1 MRTYILKYKYENLV
15 HILLLALNA
24 AIFVSAPV
32 TLALMTN
39 QLVSKRIQSF
49 LALLGLEVGL
59 YVIYLVLNYIIAVHQ
74 AKLIQKMTLSIR
86 QSYLSKIIH
95 HSFSEFRKSD
105 IGEHLSVLNN
115 DIQLIESNGFTSIYT
130 LCSTVFTTLFSIIAL
145 LSYDVRIV
153 LLAIF
158 LTLCLT
164 YLPKPF
170 TNKMQKSM
178 EKFSK
183 ANEELVSGISDQL
196 YGYAD
201 VYYAGRKQ
209 IFLRQVRSIVEEYEE
224 YIVQKIIFT
233 KRNTSTETLMALF
246 SVAVQMLI
254 LLLTGLLIIFGNIAV
269 GTIASVGQ
277 ISGNIFNSLSTV
289 NQLQVTIKSVDPILK
304 KFHDFPEEPK
314 TCIATIQDVRFVNVS
329 YHFGE
334 KAIIEGFTQTFKKGG
349 KYAITGCSGSVK
361 STLLNMLLG
370 NLKDYEGKILF
381 EKLELKEIDENS
393 IVSNCAYVGSQTHIY
408 NDTLRNNLT
417 LWNEAITDTH
427 IKEALERVNLLSF
440 LSRIDEQVSDG
451 SFSEG
456 QKQRIGLIRAFLKG
470 SSVVIFDEATAN
482 LDHNNATR
490 IEHLLLSD
498 PNITYITVTHHL
510 IKENEPYFDKII
522 LLGEAT
528 E

>member
-1 MRTYILKYKYENLV
+1 MRTYILKYKYDNLV

-24 AIFVSAPV
+24 AIFVSASV
-32 TLALMTN
+32 TLSLMTN

-74 AKLIQKMTLSIR
+74 TKLIQKMTLSIR

-178 EKFSK
+178 EIFSK

-201 VYYAGRKQ
+201 VYYASRKQ
-209 IFLRQVRSIVEEYEE
+209 IFLRQVRSIVEK

-233 KRNTSTETLMALF
+233 KRKTSTETLMALF
-246 SVAVQMLI
+246 SVIAQMLI
-254 LLLTGLLIIFGNIAV
+254 LLLTGLLIIFGNITV

-277 ISGNIFNSLSTV
+277 ISGNIFNSLSTI

-304 KFHDFPEEPK
+304 KFHDFPEGPK
-314 TCIATIQDVRFVNVS
+314 TCIATIQDVRFENVS
-329 YHFGE
+329 YHFGD
-334 KAIIEGFTQTFKKGG
+334 KANF
-349 KYAITGCSGSVK
+349 
-361 STLLNMLLG
+361 
-370 NLKDYEGKILF
+370 
-381 EKLELKEIDENS
+381 
-393 IVSNCAYVGSQTHIY
+393 
-408 NDTLRNNLT
+408 
-417 LWNEAITDTH
+417 
-427 IKEALERVNLLSF
+427 
-440 LSRIDEQVSDG
+440 
-451 SFSEG
+451 
-456 QKQRIGLIRAFLKG
+456 
-470 SSVVIFDEATAN
+470 
-482 LDHNNATR
+482 
-490 IEHLLLSD
+490 
-498 PNITYITVTHHL
+498 
-510 IKENEPYFDKII
+510 
-522 LLGEAT
+522 
-528 E
+528 

>member
-24 AIFVSAPV
+24 AIFVSASV

-39 QLVSKRIQSF
+39 QLVSKQIQSF

-59 YVIYLVLNYIIAVHQ
+59 YVIYLVLNYIITVHQ
-74 AKLIQKMTLSIR
+74 AKLIQKMSLVIR
-86 QSYLSKIIH
+86 QSYLSKITH
-95 HSFSEFRKSD
+95 HSFSEFRKID

-115 DIQLIESNGFTSIYT
+115 DIQLIESNGFTSIYI

-153 LLAIF
+153 LLVIL

-170 TNKMQKSM
+170 ATKMKKAM
-178 EKFSK
+178 ERFSK

-201 VYYAGRKQ
+201 VYYASRKH
-209 IFLRQVRSIVEEYEE
+209 IFLRQVKSIVED
-224 YIVQKIIFT
+224 YISQKIIYT
-233 KRNTSTETLMALF
+233 KRSTSTETLMSLF
-246 SVAVQMLI
+246 SVIAQMLI

-277 ISGNIFNSLSTV
+277 ISGNIFNSLSTI
-289 NQLQVTIKSVDPILK
+289 NQLQVTIKSVEPILR
-304 KFHDFPEEPK
+304 KFE
-314 TCIATIQDVRFVNVS
+314 
-329 YHFGE
+329 
-334 KAIIEGFTQTFKKGG
+334 
-349 KYAITGCSGSVK
+349 
-361 STLLNMLLG
+361 
-370 NLKDYEGKILF
+370 DYEGKILF
-381 EKLELKEIDENS
+381 GKLESKEIDENS
-393 IVSNCAYVGSQTHIY
+393 IVSACAYVGSQTHIY

-417 LWNEAITDTH
+417 LWNDAITDTH

-440 LSRIDEQVSDG
+440 LSRIDEQVNDG

-482 LDHNNATR
+482 LDHDNATR
-490 IEHLLLSD
+490 IEYQLLSD
-498 PNITYITVTHHL
+498 PDITFITVTHHL
-510 IKENEPYFDKII
+510 IKESEPYFDKIVR
-522 LLGEAT
+522 LGESD

>member
-24 AIFVSAPV
+24 AIFVSASV

-39 QLVSKRIQSF
+39 QLVSKQIQSF

-59 YVIYLVLNYIIAVHQ
+59 YVIYLVLNYIISVNQ
-74 AKLIQKMTLSIR
+74 TKLIQKMTLVIR
-86 QSYLSKIIH
+86 QSYLSKITH

-178 EKFSK
+178 EKFSQ

-201 VYYAGRKQ
+201 VYYASRKQ
-209 IFLRQVRSIVEEYEE
+209 IFLRQVRSIVEE

-246 SVAVQMLI
+246 SVIAQMLI
-254 LLLTGLLIIFGNIAV
+254 LLLTGLLIIFGNITV

-277 ISGNIFNSLSTV
+277 ISGNIFNSLSTI

-304 KFHDFPEEPK
+304 KFHDFPEGPK
-314 TCIATIQDVRFVNVS
+314 TCIATIQDVRFENVS

-334 KAIIEGFTQTFKKGG
+334 NAIIKGFTQTFKKGG
-349 KYAITGCSGSVK
+349 KYAITGCSGSGK
-361 STLLNMLLG
+361 STLLN
-370 NLKDYEGKILF
+370 IW
-381 EKLELKEIDENS
+381 EIGVKRD
-393 IVSNCAYVGSQTHIY
+393 
-408 NDTLRNNLT
+408 
-417 LWNEAITDTH
+417 
-427 IKEALERVNLLSF
+427 
-440 LSRIDEQVSDG
+440 
-451 SFSEG
+451 
-456 QKQRIGLIRAFLKG
+456 
-470 SSVVIFDEATAN
+470 
-482 LDHNNATR
+482 
-490 IEHLLLSD
+490 
-498 PNITYITVTHHL
+498 
-510 IKENEPYFDKII
+510 
-522 LLGEAT
+522 
-528 E
+528 

>member
-1 MRTYILKYKYENLV
+1 MRTYILKYKYDNLV

-24 AIFVSAPV
+24 AIFVSASV

-74 AKLIQKMTLSIR
+74 TKLIQKMTLSIR

-178 EKFSK
+178 EIFSK

-201 VYYAGRKQ
+201 VYYASRKQ
-209 IFLRQVRSIVEEYEE
+209 IFLGQVRSIVEK

-233 KRNTSTETLMALF
+233 KRKTSTETLMALF
-246 SVAVQMLI
+246 SVIAQMLI
-254 LLLTGLLIIFGNIAV
+254 LLLTGLLIIFGNITV
-269 GTIASVGQ
+269 GTI
-277 ISGNIFNSLSTV
+277 
-289 NQLQVTIKSVDPILK
+289 
-304 KFHDFPEEPK
+304 
-314 TCIATIQDVRFVNVS
+314 TIQDVRFENVS

-334 KAIIEGFTQTFKKGG
+334 KAIFEGFTQTFKKGG
-349 KYAITGCSGSVK
+349 KYAITGCSGSGK
-361 STLLNMLLG
+361 STLLNIFLG

-381 EKLELKEIDENS
+381 GKLESKEIDENS
-393 IVSNCAYVGSQTHIY
+393 IVSECAYIGSQTHIY

-417 LWNEAITDTH
+417 LWNEVITDTQ
-427 IKEALERVNLLSF
+427 IKEVLERVNLLSF

-510 IKENEPYFDKII
+510 IKENESYFDKII
-522 LLGEAT
+522 RLGEGT

>member
-1 MRTYILKYKYENLV
+1 MRTYILKYKYDNLV

-24 AIFVSAPV
+24 AIFVSASV

-59 YVIYLVLNYIIAVHQ
+59 YIIYLVLNYIIAVHQ
-74 AKLIQKMTLSIR
+74 TKLIQKMTLSIR

-178 EKFSK
+178 EKFSQ
-183 ANEELVSGISDQL
+183 ANEELVSGVSDQL

-201 VYYAGRKQ
+201 IYYASRKQ
-209 IFLRQVRSIVEEYEE
+209 IFLRQVRSIVEE

-246 SVAVQMLI
+246 SVAAQMLI
-254 LLLTGLLIIFGNIAV
+254 LLLTGLLIIFGNI
-269 GTIASVGQ
+269 T
-277 ISGNIFNSLSTV
+277 NSLSTI

-334 KAIIEGFTQTFKKGG
+334 NAIIKGFTQTFKEGG
-349 KYAITGCSGSVK
+349 KYAITGCSGSGK
-361 STLLNMLLG
+361 STLLNLLLG

-381 EKLELKEIDENS
+381 GKLESKEIDENS
-393 IVSNCAYVGSQTHIY
+393 IVSACAYVGSQTHIY

-510 IKENEPYFDKII
+510 IKENEPYFDEII
-522 LLGEAT
+522 RLGEGT

>member
-24 AIFVSAPV
+24 AIFVSASV

-39 QLVSKRIQSF
+39 QLVSKQIQSF

-59 YVIYLVLNYIIAVHQ
+59 YVIYLVLNYIISVNQ
-74 AKLIQKMTLSIR
+74 TKLIQKMTLVIR
-86 QSYLSKIIH
+86 QSYLSKITH

-178 EKFSK
+178 EIFSK

-201 VYYAGRKQ
+201 VYYASRKQ
-209 IFLRQVRSIVEEYEE
+209 IFLRQVRSIVEK

-233 KRNTSTETLMALF
+233 KRKTSTETLMALF
-246 SVAVQMLI
+246 SVAAQMLI

-277 ISGNIFNSLSTV
+277 ISGNIFNSLSTI
-289 NQLQVTIKSVDPILK
+289 NQLQVTIKSVEPILI
-304 KFHDFPEEPK
+304 KFHDFPEDTK
-314 TCIATIQDVRFVNVS
+314 TCIATIQDVRFENVS

-334 KAIIEGFTQTFKKGG
+334 NAIIKGFTQTFKKGE
-349 KYAITGCSGSVK
+349 KYAIIGCSGSGK

-381 EKLELKEIDENS
+381 GKLELKEIDENS
-393 IVSNCAYVGSQTHIY
+393 IVSACAYVGSQTHIY

-427 IKEALERVNLLSF
+427 IKEVLERVNLLSF

-456 QKQRIGLIRAFLKG
+456 QKQRIALARGIIREKK
-470 SSVVIFDEATAN
+470 VVLLDEITSN
-482 LDHNNATR
+482 LDKDNAEK
-490 IEHLLLSD
+490 IEELLLTNPELTVILITHRLDSD
-498 PNITYITVTHHL
+498 SEQRFT
-510 IKENEPYFDKII
+510 DI
-522 LLGEAT
+522 LRL
-528 E
+528 

>member
-1 MRTYILKYKYENLV
+1 MRTYILKYKYDNLV
-15 HILLLALNA
+15 HILLLALNS
-24 AIFVSAPV
+24 AIFVSASV

-59 YVIYLVLNYIIAVHQ
+59 YVIYLVLNYVIAVHQ
-74 AKLIQKMTLSIR
+74 TKLIQKTALSIR

-178 EKFSK
+178 EIFSK

-201 VYYAGRKQ
+201 VYYASRKQ
-209 IFLRQVRSIVEEYEE
+209 IFLRQVRSIVEK

-233 KRNTSTETLMALF
+233 KRKTSTETLMALF
-246 SVAVQMLI
+246 SVIAQMLI
-254 LLLTGLLIIFGNIAV
+254 LLLTGLLIIFGNITV

-277 ISGNIFNSLSTV
+277 ISGNIFNSLSTI

-304 KFHDFPEEPK
+304 KFHDFPEGPK
-314 TCIATIQDVRFVNVS
+314 TCIATIQDVRFENVS
-329 YHFGE
+329 YHFGD
-334 KAIIEGFTQTFKKGG
+334 KAIFEGFTQTFKKGG
-349 KYAITGCSGSVK
+349 KYAITGCSGSGK
-361 STLLNMLLG
+361 STLLNIFLG

-381 EKLELKEIDENS
+381 GQLESKEIDENS
-393 IVSNCAYVGSQTHIY
+393 IVSECAYVGSQTHIY

-417 LWNEAITDTH
+417 LWNEAITDTQ
-427 IKEALERVNLLSF
+427 IKKVLERVNLLSF

-470 SSVVIFDEATAN
+470 CSVVIFDEATAN

-510 IKENEPYFDKII
+510 IKGNEPYFDKII
-522 LLGEAT
+522 RLGEGT

>member
-24 AIFVSAPV
+24 AILVSASV

-39 QLVSKRIQSF
+39 QLVSKQIQSF
-49 LALLGLEVGL
+49 LVLLGLEVGL
-59 YVIYLVLNYIIAVHQ
+59 YVIYLVLNYIITVHQ
-74 AKLIQKMTLSIR
+74 AKLIQKMSLVIR
-86 QSYLSKIIH
+86 QSYLSKITH
-95 HSFSEFRKSD
+95 HSFSEFRKID

-153 LLAIF
+153 LLAIL

-170 TNKMQKSM
+170 ATKMQKSM
-178 EKFSK
+178 ERFSK

-201 VYYAGRKQ
+201 VYYASRKQ
-209 IFLRQVRSIVEEYEE
+209 IFLRQVKSIVEDF
-224 YIVQKIIFT
+224 ISQKIIYT
-233 KRNTSTETLMALF
+233 KRSTSTETLMSLF
-246 SVAVQMLI
+246 SVIAQMLI

-277 ISGNIFNSLSTV
+277 ISGNIFNSLSTI
-289 NQLQVTIKSVDPILK
+289 NQLQVTIKSVEPILR
-304 KFHDFPEEPK
+304 KFEDYPTVSKSDLPIF
-314 TCIATIQDVRFVNVS
+314 QDINFENVRYS
-329 YHFGE
+329 FGE
-334 KAIIEGFTQTFKKGG
+334 NAIIKGFTQTFKEGG
-349 KYAITGCSGSVK
+349 KYAITGCSGSGK
-361 STLLNMLLG
+361 STLLNLLLG

-381 EKLELKEIDENS
+381 GKLESKEIDENS
-393 IVSNCAYVGSQTHIY
+393 IVSACAYVGSQTHIY

-417 LWNEAITDTH
+417 LWNDAITDTH

-440 LSRIDEQVSDG
+440 LSRIDEQVNDG

-482 LDHNNATR
+482 LDHDNATR
-490 IEHLLLSD
+490 IEYQLLSD
-498 PNITYITVTHHL
+498 PDITFITVTHHL
-510 IKENEPYFDKII
+510 IKENELYFDKIVR
-522 LLGEAT
+522 LGESD